1 MLLNLARR
9 ARSLLRVLVPLGA
22 RSEIH
27 YQLVANPLTR
37 RIYDNLTELD
47 IIEIELHD
55 TGGTWSAFKTEAP
68 TGTMSERVVEIPWV
82 LSRYAGQR
90 RVLDIGP
97 AYALPLYLRH
107 LRKLRIPELHGV
119 DLTDKHV
126 KGIITARADVRQM
139 PYPDASFDLIIC
151 ISTLEHIGCDNAR
164 YGIEAPVDPRGDAR
178 ALAEMRRVLADDG
191 RILITVPFGRRQ
203 DYGWFR
209 QYDRQ
214 RWALLL
220 SETGLTPAE
229 QACYG
234 YSPAGWTRFEDASQ
248 LESRGYE
255 EMGAPAATAVLCASL
270 RKRTG
275 DPAKNRA
282 RP

>member
-1 MLLNLARR
+1 MLVPLARR
-9 ARSLLRVLVPLGA
+9 ARSVVRRLVPLGL

-27 YQLVANPLTR
+27 YRLVANRLTR

-55 TGGTWSAFKTEAP
+55 GSGKTWSTFKTDAP
-68 TGTMSERVVEIPWV
+68 TGAMSERVVEIPWV

-107 LRKLRIPELHGV
+107 LRKLRIPQLHGV
-119 DLTDKHV
+119 DLTDKPV
-126 KGIITARADVRQM
+126 KGLMMDRADVRQM
-139 PYPDASFDLIIC
+139 PYADASFDLIFC

-164 YGIEAPVDPRGDAR
+164 YDIEALADPDGDAR

-209 QYDRQ
+209 QYDRK
-214 RWALLL
+214 RWDELLGRV
-220 SETGLTPAE
+220 GLLAAE

-234 YSPAGWTRFEDASQ
+234 YSSTGWMMADDPSV
-248 LESRGYE
+248 LERRGYQ

-270 RKRTG
+270 KKRGSLT
-275 DPAKNRA
+275 
-282 RP
+282 